1 MSVRWDAVANFERPA
16 PDITKITEAWRS
28 WTAGGDIL
36 PGRTMADLKIGGTD
50 KVLETLAADNEAVV
64 ATFDTWMA
72 WEKGKSTPEIALAE
86 LTEHG
91 FADIVEALSSE
102 E

>member
-1 MSVRWDAVANFERPA
+1 
-16 PDITKITEAWRS
+16 
-28 WTAGGDIL
+28 
-36 PGRTMADLKIGGTD
+36 MADLKIGGAD

-64 ATFDTWMA
+64 PTFETWMT
-72 WEKGKSTPEIALAE
+72 WEKGKSTPETALAG